1 MIKGAS
7 TPFVKELPPYRL
19 PTFKGLLIHTWE
31 RTWQY
36 IQKAGT
42 VILSISILLWALMT
56 LPQLPDATVAR
67 FQEQRSAELAA
78 ASEAAAQEVESAEE
92 DGELSADAQA
102 LKERLLAI
110 DGQQA
115 EAGLRHSI

>member
-1 MIKGAS
+1 M
-7 TPFVKELPPYRL
+7 
-19 PTFKGLLIHTWE
+19 IHTWE